1 MKKKQ
6 KISIPT
12 GLPDQVGALIEDF
25 NSKVDLVLEQTS
37 EIPKIKKN
45 VERLTE
51 DMEIVKSDLESIK
64 YTLRMKV
71 DLDDFQALE
80 HRVALLESRR

>member
-12 GLPDQVGALIEDF
+12 GLPDQVGTLIEDF
-25 NSKVDLVLEQTS
+25 NSKMDLVLEQTS